1 MWACCPRW
9 TPSSCSLWS
18 NVTFIFMAAQR
29 PPPTSGYYAILF
41 IESQVKLNTNWF
53 HLKRLIMQLMAAAV
67 LSLVYFIPS
76 DLAIILLLSGG
87 GYLLSSIDFIYLFG
101 CLWRLRTATRSVII
115 PVSNSRVLLNE
126 KPSNRLAENVNSN
139 EFPFSWKDW
148 VYHTIMLCLTVLSVL
163 VVYLTFQ
170 AYKVNEQD
178 AFYVQTGLL
187 YCGLGLFLIVKVCGD
202 LQRVYVCFGLFRNPF
217 YSQQCLSSSLKKEQ
231 KHSLNENKPVF
242 KMLKFTR
249 LVLIKM
255 SKIFQFNRSKTSRF
269 TLTLTEL
276 FNKINLFHQ
285 NYVI

>member
-1 MWACCPRW
+1 
-9 TPSSCSLWS
+9 
-18 NVTFIFMAAQR
+18 
-29 PPPTSGYYAILF
+29 
-41 IESQVKLNTNWF
+41 
-53 HLKRLIMQLMAAAV
+53 MQLMAAAV

-126 KPSNRLAENVNSN
+126 KPFNRLAENVNSN

-255 SKIFQFNRSKTSRF
+255 SKIFQFNRSKTSALMRL